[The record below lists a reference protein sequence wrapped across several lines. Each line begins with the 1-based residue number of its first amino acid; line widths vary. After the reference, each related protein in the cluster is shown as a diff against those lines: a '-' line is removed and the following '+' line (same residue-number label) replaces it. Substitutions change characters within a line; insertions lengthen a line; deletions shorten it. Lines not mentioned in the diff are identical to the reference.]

1 MNQNNRQIEKKNVP
15 HPQQRAAD
23 YIQSFPAFGTT
34 EFLSLSV
41 CLFVWVVMFY
51 IYIRIIWHFQGK
63 GEIFSLVLHVKQN
76 KVWIGSTWRSALDF
90 YSKMF
95 MLDGFLFHSPAYCS
109 AYIYYICFLLLLFS
123 FLLIVENCVQ
133 VLHFRETQKNRRR
146 RWLVGCCSYTT
157 YLLVDIIS
165 WWWWCFF
172 FYYEKK
178 SERLARLAV
187 ISTVTPLIRG
197 SNE

>member
-1 MNQNNRQIEKKNVP
+1 MYRI
-15 HPQQRAAD
+15 QQRAAD

-41 CLFVWVVMFY
+41 CLSVWVVMFY
-51 IYIRIIWHFQGK
+51 IYIYIIWHFQGK

-109 AYIYYICFLLLLFS
+109 AYILHLFLVVVVFFS
-123 FLLIVENCVQ
+123 FDSWELCYKCCISVKHKRIDEDDDSLVVVLIQHIYSSTSYRDDDGVFFSIMKKRASDSLDSPSFQLWLLWFVAA
-133 VLHFRETQKNRRR
+133 T
-146 RWLVGCCSYTT
+146 SSTT
-157 YLLVDIIS
+157 I
-165 WWWWCFF
+165 
-172 FYYEKK
+172 
-178 SERLARLAV
+178 
-187 ISTVTPLIRG
+187 
-197 SNE
+197 